1 MEVTRSRLRPGVLT
15 KEFSNIGEEGRDILT
30 ALEAD
35 EEIDI
40 LEEEEVAI
48 IDKIAD
54 KLERRQEDK
63 LLLLEI
69 YQR

>member
-1 MEVTRSRLRPGVLT
+1 M
-15 KEFSNIGEEGRDILT
+15 T